1 MINIQA
7 WALEQEQG
15 SRRKFAGTDV
25 FVPFNAQPRYLDKVQ
40 TESKQCAKP
49 DDIEC
54 KGVAEM
60 YSDAYDGAEYDER
73 KGLVVFQRY
82 CHMYKEGE
90 RENLVSKIDSLEI
103 IENGFETGNHFVI
116 LKVIQ

>member
-7 WALEQEQG
+7 WALEQEQD

-25 FVPFNAQPRYLDKVQ
+25 FVPFNAQPRYLNKVRADSKRVAAN
-40 TESKQCAKP
+40 TE
-49 DDIEC
+49 DNEC

-90 RENLVSKIDSLEI
+90 LEDLVTKIDSLEML
-103 IENGFETGNHFVI
+103 ESGFETGNHFVI
-116 LKVIQ
+116 LKVV